1 MIVDLTVQD
10 KHLRVLRAE
19 LLRPDNLEHAA
30 YILFGVS
37 RIAADPFTGS
47 ARIRLTVRDVLPV
60 EQSEI
65 CSADARHISWKTTRF
80 VQLLGQA
87 AREGCQLGIA
97 HSHPAGPRHFSE
109 QDDLNE
115 ADLTRLAQNRNG
127 ASAMLV
133 SLLLTQGGDLGARLW
148 TDPDHVLE
156 VTTIRSVGPHWRTL
170 AIPTSPDIKA
180 PIDEEAMERQ
190 CLALGAAFNRTLS
203 RLRVGVVGAGG
214 TGSPLIQQLAR
225 MGVGH
230 IAIFDPDH
238 VERSNLNRLYGATR
252 EDAELARPKVDVAR
266 REVERMGLGTRVM
279 TYQDWVGSE
288 GCRDA
293 LKSLDILFGCTD
305 DHDGRGLINRLAYYY
320 MIPVIDI
327 GLALRVTSRHGE
339 PRLDAEA
346 RVTVLEPG
354 VSCLICRRII
364 DPAMAAEEALQRTDP
379 VEYARRKA
387 EAYVRGAGD
396 PAPAVIAFTTSVAT
410 MAIEEMI
417 QRLQGFRGSDGAI
430 ANRVRRF
437 AFVEDVRPGAGR
449 QPCRICGSDRMHGA
463 GDVEPFLGRVG

>member
-1 MIVDLTVQD
+1 MIVDLTLQD
-10 KHLRVLRAE
+10 KHLRVLRTE
-19 LLRPDNLEHAA
+19 LLRPDGLEHAA
-30 YILFGVS
+30 YVLFGVS

-47 ARIRLTVRDVLPV
+47 ARMRLTVRDILPV
-60 EQSEI
+60 EQCEI
-65 CSADARHISWKTTRF
+65 CSADAQHISWKTIRF

-109 QDDLNE
+109 QDDRNE

-127 ASAMLV
+127 ADTLLA
-133 SLLLTQGGDLGARLW
+133 SLLLAGDGTLCARLW
-148 TDPDHVLE
+148 TDPARHLE
-156 VTTIRSVGPHWRTL
+156 VTTIRSVGSHWRTL
-170 AIPTSPDIKA
+170 ATPDTLDINA
-180 PIDEEAMERQ
+180 SIDAEAMARQ
-190 CLALGAAFNRTLS
+190 SLALGAAFNRTLS

-252 EDAELARPKVDVAR
+252 EDADLASRKVDVAR
-266 REVERMGLGTRVM
+266 REVERMGLGTRVA
-279 TYQDWVGSE
+279 TYRDWIGSE

-320 MIPVIDI
+320 LIPVIDI
-327 GLALRVTSRHGE
+327 GLALRATSRHGE
-339 PRLDAEA
+339 PRLDADG

-354 VSCLICRRII
+354 ASCLICRRIV

-379 VEYARRKA
+379 AEYARRKA

-396 PAPAVIAFTTSVAT
+396 PAPAVISFTTSVAT

-437 AFVEDVRPGAGR
+437 GFVEDVRPGAGR
-449 QPCRICGSDRMHGA
+449 QPCRICGSDRVHGA